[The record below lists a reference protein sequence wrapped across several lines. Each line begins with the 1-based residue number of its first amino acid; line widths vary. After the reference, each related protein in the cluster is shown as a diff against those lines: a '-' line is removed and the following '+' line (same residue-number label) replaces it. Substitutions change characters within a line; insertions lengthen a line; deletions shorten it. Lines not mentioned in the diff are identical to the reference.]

1 MRLEGFIVSEGLT
14 QCDEP
19 MDAPSS
25 TTMCEEERL
34 VADDVEKPL
43 GLRELLRWR

>member
-1 MRLEGFIVSEGLT
+1 MRLEGFVVSEGLT
-14 QCDEP
+14 QCDES

-25 TTMCEEERL
+25 KRMCEEEPL
-34 VADDVEKPL
+34 VADDVEQPL